1 MTFKTMQEQERE
13 AYVTG
18 HTGMAKLL
26 ADVIDSHEAESIE
39 EDRAHEQQEEI
50 DALRAQI
57 EDADAELSTAKYN
70 MDELE
75 HINAK
80 LTAEI
85 DEMHELITRLTDDLN
100 FERTR

>member
-18 HTGMAKLL
+18 HNGMAKLL

-39 EDRAHEQQEEI
+39 EDRAREQQEEI
-50 DALRAQI
+50 DELRAQI
-57 EDADAELSTAKYN
+57 RDTEEEMSTAKYN
-70 MDELE
+70 MEELE

-85 DEMHELITRLTDDLN
+85 DEMHELIADL
-100 FERTR
+100 RHTIRGDK

>member
-1 MTFKTMQEQERE
+1 MQEQERE

-18 HTGMAKLL
+18 HNGMAKLL

-39 EDRAHEQQEEI
+39 EDRAREQQEEI
-50 DALRAQI
+50 DELRAQI
-57 EDADAELSTAKYN
+57 RDTEEEMSTAKYN
-70 MDELE
+70 MEELE

-85 DEMHELITRLTDDLN
+85 DEMHELIADL
-100 FERTR
+100 RHTIRGDK

>member
-39 EDRAHEQQEEI
+39 EDRMHEQQDEI
-50 DALRAQI
+50 DELRAQI

-85 DEMHELITRLTDDLN
+85 DEMHELIADL
-100 FERTR
+100 RHTIKGDK

>member
-26 ADVIDSHEAESIE
+26 ANVIDNHEAESIE
-39 EDRAHEQQEEI
+39 EDRAHEQQEEV
-50 DALRAQI
+50 DELRAQI
-57 EDADAELSTAKYN
+57 KDTEEELSWAN
-70 MDELE
+70 DSIRELE

-85 DEMHELITRLTDDLN
+85 DEMHAYKINLRCSN
-100 FERTR
+100 